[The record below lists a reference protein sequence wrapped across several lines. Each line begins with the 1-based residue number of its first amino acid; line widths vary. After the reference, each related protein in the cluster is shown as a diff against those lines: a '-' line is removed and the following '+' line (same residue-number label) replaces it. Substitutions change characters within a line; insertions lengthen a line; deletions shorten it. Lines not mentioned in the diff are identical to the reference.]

1 MEKLTVD
8 LTADDAQHL
17 DAIVEYFAAGRFGVE
32 ISRADAVRI
41 AVRELHERVKPN
53 PVINDCGLSEAE
65 RLKMREDA
73 R

>member
-17 DAIVEYFAAGRFGVE
+17 DAIVEYFAAGRFGVA

-53 PVINDCGLSEAE
+53 RVINDCGLSEAE
-65 RLKMREDA
+65 RVKMREEA

>member
-17 DAIVEYFAAGRFGVE
+17 DAIVEHFAAGRFGVD

-65 RLKMREDA
+65 RLRMRDEA